1 MRPVATTR
9 LMAAMQFST
18 PLEWCSMP
26 RACSRKLVS
35 AGPHISAARTII
47 EAGTLGD
54 RRRVFRRVALDDG
67 LDGVP
72 AGRVRGDELAVDPAA
87 LRP

>member
-18 PLEWCSMP
+18 PFEWCSMP

-47 EAGTLGD
+47 EAGTPAI
-54 RRRVFRRVALDDG
+54 VAAYS
-67 LDGVP
+67 GV
-72 AGRVRGDELAVDPAA
+72 
-87 LRP
+87 